1 MQGWGFHCRIP
12 KAVNENRVAESC
24 HICWEL
30 CLKCPHYANFG
41 SLQPLCWISMLFSG
55 CQSLPCSFN
64 PSVGACAFAFIFCFI
79 SLRLFLSH
87 NWEGQGAREKE
98 KQRTNDAHQ
107 IYQVHGHWE
116 STWIGFLQ
124 CDTITL
130 LSFPLPE
137 LDSSWGYNGSQSPS
151 WGGLEERSG
160 CGSLQH

>member
-64 PSVGACAFAFIFCFI
+64 PFVGPCAFACIFALFPSGYFWAITGKGKEQKKKKNKELMMLLKFI
-79 SLRLFLSH
+79 R
-87 NWEGQGAREKE
+87 
-98 KQRTNDAHQ
+98 
-107 IYQVHGHWE
+107 
-116 STWIGFLQ
+116 STATGFLW

-137 LDSSWGYNGSQSPS
+137 RDSSWGRNGSQSPS
-151 WGGLEERSG
+151 WGGLEEHSG
-160 CGSLQH
+160 RGSLQH